1 MKIVLNTFEATD
13 LFTQLANASKVTSL
27 EAELASVRIDLEN
40 SDRSRRDA
48 WARNERLES
57 EIYDLRH
64 AADDARREASAIRA
78 EVLKLQDQLVPF
90 RKERALTN
98 VFSMFTTGQKI
109 YAIKALRELY
119 HPLGLREA
127 KDCVE
132 GVAPKEETVR
142 SEIHREISELA
153 LIFRDLG
160 KTPVDEQRERLRPFV
175 FGGEDD
181 IKGDSDSNRRIE
193 TILNGTFKVE
203 TP

>member
-1 MKIVLNTFEATD
+1 MKIELNTHEATD
-13 LFTQLANASKVTSL
+13 LFTQLAQVSKVNEL

-48 WARNERLES
+48 WQRNERLES

-78 EVLKLQDQLVPF
+78 EVVKLQDQLIPF
-90 RKERALTN
+90 RKERGLTN
-98 VFSMFTTGQKI
+98 VFFQFSVGQKI

-132 GVAPKEETVR
+132 GVAPKEENVR
-142 SEIHREISELA
+142 DEIHREISELA
-153 LIFRDLG
+153 VIFQEYHTASPD
-160 KTPVDEQRERLRPFV
+160 VQRERLRPFV
-175 FGGEDD
+175 KLEASAD
-181 IKGDSDSNRRIE
+181 IASV
-193 TILNGTFKVE
+193 LNGTFKVE
-203 TP
+203 TPENIKF